1 MAQADLPGVQNARV
15 PISTDILMTGEEG
28 GEEEETAAVG
38 TGMEMKEKKGN

>member
-28 GEEEETAAVG
+28 GEETAAVG